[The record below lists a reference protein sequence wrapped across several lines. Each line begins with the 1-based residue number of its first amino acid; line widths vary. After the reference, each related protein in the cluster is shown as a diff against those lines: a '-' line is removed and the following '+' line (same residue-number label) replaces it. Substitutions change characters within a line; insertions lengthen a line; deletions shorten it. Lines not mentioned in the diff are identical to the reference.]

1 MLLRFGGGRND
12 RAAVPGY
19 ADSCP
24 KVQLPV
30 RAAGTALPVVAGDPG
45 APDSGWMA
53 LARDDGPAPRAQRP
67 HARTRRPPAPPLL
80 ALQSLAGNAAVSGL
94 VAQRAAPPTTVTP
107 AQDPKFRALRHDIAA
122 KAKTAKAHPPASAE
136 VKKAQD
142 AAVAPPDDKDA
153 QAKAAQVD
161 KMAEAK
167 PAGFDKAAFIAAV
180 NAAIAKQAPKNLDE
194 ADKFATSGKADQLK
208 SDVMG
213 QVTAGKEQSA
223 KDVADRTREAPD
235 PSRAVEK
242 PVKPMADAPPPAA
255 IAPPDARKAVPD
267 KAPAEQTDLSAD
279 KHETNARMAEAG
291 VTEEQL
297 DQSNEPEFT
306 AAVAAKKQGEAH
318 SDTAPAAVRASEAQT
333 LAAATGD
340 ARATGQAAVAGL
352 TGAKGNQARKSAA
365 AKTATKSKDEQDRI
379 RVTGELK
386 AIFDETKTKVEAV
399 LGGLDDEVAKRFES
413 GEAKAKAAFTADHQA
428 RMAKY
433 KDERYSGVS
442 GAAAWAYDLF
452 AGLPAEANDLFAQAK
467 KVYEAQ
473 MQVVIGEVA
482 DHIGARL
489 AEAKRLIAEG
499 RERVKAKVADQPPA
513 LRKIAGDAAKDFEGQ
528 FEDLEKSVD
537 EKQQGLVDDLA
548 QKYVEARNAVDDEI
562 KKLQEE
568 NKGLWDKAKEAVG
581 GAIET
586 IGKLKDMLL
595 GVLARAAGA
604 VELIIK
610 DPIGFLGNLVNAVK
624 TGVVNFGSRIAEHL
638 KQGLKAWLLGNLAS
652 AGIEIPETFDVKG
665 ILRMVMSILGLTWAN
680 VRARIVRFIP
690 EPVMARLEQTLD
702 VVKIMVA
709 EGLPGLWKWVVEKL
723 GDLKELVI
731 GQIKEFVVEKIV
743 KAGIT
748 WIISMLN
755 PAAAF
760 IKACKAIYD
769 VVMFFVDKAAQIK
782 EFVDS
787 VLDSIESIARG
798 GVGAVAGL
806 IENTLAK
813 ALPMVLGFL
822 ASLLGLG
829 GISEKI
835 KAILEKVQAPV
846 GRVID
851 TVVGTVVKAG
861 KKLLGKL
868 KGKKAD
874 ESPAAKQKRL
884 DDGMTA
890 AVRALGRFRGKP
902 VRELLLKPI
911 LLAVKLRYRM
921 TELRAVA
928 QGRQWAVY
936 GKVNPDETRPAE
948 VKVLDKAAVEALR
961 SAHDRVRRIVNDEI
975 AALWKKNKVKSRL
988 AADAKLSGELSAVK
1002 SRLDKAM
1009 DKTGRTEKTYQD
1021 LLAGRPTTADPD
1033 RMQAMYESH
1042 QPHAEQ
1048 LRERLADL
1056 QKSDDDLKKEAEA
1069 VRKRIQAA
1077 HERATRVVAE
1087 ASVQAVLALPSYA
1100 GLRTELDGKFT
1111 AVNALIAADRG
1122 DVKQLDQ
1129 LRADLVQADR
1139 LRQDADRA
1147 KKLTDI
1153 ARSIAVPIRQIDD
1166 ICRNTT
1172 KEGREGASVGDGSAE
1187 AAAIQEVGTGV
1198 RVSNKMHGP
1207 KCRAEG
1213 NGLAGA
1219 IRKLRDL
1226 RTQTTDAEVLKRID
1240 DAIKKAEERK
1250 TGLDRGKTAWEGR
1263 ARTNPEV
1270 WSTATGESLNPA
1282 DPGWG
1287 KDDRPWME

>member
-1 MLLRFGGGRND
+1 
-12 RAAVPGY
+12 
-19 ADSCP
+19 
-24 KVQLPV
+24 
-30 RAAGTALPVVAGDPG
+30 
-45 APDSGWMA
+45 MA
-53 LARDDGPAPRAQRP
+53 LARDDGPAPRVQRP

-94 VAQRAAPPTTVTP
+94 VAQRAAAPTTITP
-107 AQDPKFRALRHDIAA
+107 AQDPKFRALRHDITA

-223 KDVADRTREAPD
+223 KDVADRTKESPD

-279 KHETNARMAEAG
+279 KHETNAKMAEAG

-297 DQSNEPEFT
+297 AQSNEPDFT
-306 AAVAAKKQGEAH
+306 GAVAAKKQGEEH

-333 LAAATGD
+333 LASATGD

-352 TGAKGNQARKSAA
+352 TGAKGNQAQKSAA
-365 AKTATKSKDEQDRI
+365 AKNATKSKDEQDRI
-379 RVTGELK
+379 RITGELK

-433 KDERYSGVS
+433 KDERYSGVR
-442 GAAAWAYDLF
+442 GAAAWTYDLF
-452 AGLPAEANDLFAQAK
+452 AGLPAEANDLFALSK

-499 RERVKAKVADQPPA
+499 RERVKAKIADQPPA

-610 DPIGFLGNLVNAVK
+610 DPIGFLGNLVDAVK

-638 KQGLKAWLLGNLAS
+638 KQGLKAWLLGNLAN
-652 AGIEIPETFDVKG
+652 AGVEIPETFDVKG

-723 GDLKELVI
+723 GDLKELVM

-787 VLDSIESIARG
+787 VLDSVESIARG

-846 GRVID
+846 GRVVD

-868 KGKKAD
+868 KGKTRKEDGADAGTADSDRSAKVRAAVKSDLAGRLRNGMKAAEIPPVIRAIHTARKPEGLKTLEVVPHPHKPGTFD
-874 ESPAAKQKRL
+874 VLVAASAKTPEHEVTIAEPEESFTTADMRLHKSASTAASGTISWAGGSRSLGRQTSIGGEHAEQRLLSPFRLAATFGRLLPDAKAEAEAGRPPRATITVKVTRSPCPECAGVIAGLAPAAK
-884 DDGMTA
+884 A
-890 AVRALGRFRGKP
+890 AGWDLTTSVRALSLYSPRDPGTPEAPKETGDKVGIKGLEILRKAG
-902 VRELLLKPI
+902 VDLGVVELTDATMRELNLPPEQKRQVAAKIAKLNRILAALLK
-911 LLAVKLRYRM
+911 
-921 TELRAVA
+921 E
-928 QGRQWAVY
+928 
-936 GKVNPDETRPAE
+936 AE
-948 VKVLDKAAVEALR
+948 VK
-961 SAHDRVRRIVNDEI
+961 
-975 AALWKKNKVKSRL
+975 
-988 AADAKLSGELSAVK
+988 
-1002 SRLDKAM
+1002 
-1009 DKTGRTEKTYQD
+1009 
-1021 LLAGRPTTADPD
+1021 AG
-1033 RMQAMYESH
+1033 
-1042 QPHAEQ
+1042 
-1048 LRERLADL
+1048 
-1056 QKSDDDLKKEAEA
+1056 
-1069 VRKRIQAA
+1069 
-1077 HERATRVVAE
+1077 
-1087 ASVQAVLALPSYA
+1087 
-1100 GLRTELDGKFT
+1100 
-1111 AVNALIAADRG
+1111 
-1122 DVKQLDQ
+1122 
-1129 LRADLVQADR
+1129 
-1139 LRQDADRA
+1139 
-1147 KKLTDI
+1147 
-1153 ARSIAVPIRQIDD
+1153 
-1166 ICRNTT
+1166 
-1172 KEGREGASVGDGSAE
+1172 
-1187 AAAIQEVGTGV
+1187 
-1198 RVSNKMHGP
+1198 GP
-1207 KCRAEG
+1207 
-1213 NGLAGA
+1213 
-1219 IRKLRDL
+1219 
-1226 RTQTTDAEVLKRID
+1226 
-1240 DAIKKAEERK
+1240 
-1250 TGLDRGKTAWEGR
+1250 
-1263 ARTNPEV
+1263 
-1270 WSTATGESLNPA
+1270 
-1282 DPGWG
+1282 
-1287 KDDRPWME
+1287 